1 MRIKLDDK
9 HWLNSDPQCYWIT
22 KEVKVNKG
30 KTAGDIVERRVS
42 GYVATFEQAV
52 ESFIERKIKA
62 AEIGSFKELV
72 EEVNNLK
79 KEVRSWKCAVERGK

>member
-22 KEVKVNKG
+22 KKVKVKKG
-30 KTAGDIVERRVS
+30 KTAGTIAEKNVS
-42 GYVATFEQAV
+42 GYTATFAQAV
-52 ESFIERKIKA
+52 DSFIEKRIRA
-62 AEIGSFKELV
+62 AEIASFTELV

-79 KEVRSWKCAVERGK
+79 KEVRDWKCAVEREK